1 MPTKS
6 VTIAAVVMERRP
18 SHVRG
23 KQQIFNWAQAQ
34 GWQPQMEVY
43 LSEIAQRPDV
53 LAQINGQP
61 VALEF
66 QCSPLSVQRLQERND
81 GYHRLGIAVYWLLG
95 PTYYRH
101 LRGGMVS
108 QFTQL
113 CASHPQL
120 AFWRLDRQQI
130 EFRQNYYQP
139 VLSRHMANTADLLL
153 HQTQTLQRHMRYR
166 DRRWRSLVNQAYLNG
181 HQLSACPL
189 VAHPLVPQW
198 PLLDQ
203 GELYWRL
210 RIILKMTICQPGM
223 TWQRREWD
231 HWLIQQGRWWPTPCL
246 TEESRQRMIQ
256 KIVDQFTS
264 DLLAAG
270 VVRQENDH
278 LCLKRQPRW
287 FDDDAVKV
295 KYLLQRNK

>member
-6 VTIAAVVMERRP
+6 VTIAVVVMERRP
-18 SHVRG
+18 NHARG
-23 KQQIFNWAQAQ
+23 KQQIFKWAQAQ

-53 LAQINGQP
+53 LVQINGQP

-66 QCSPLSVQRLQERND
+66 QCSPLSVQRLRERND

-120 AFWRLDRQQI
+120 AFWRLDFQQI

-139 VLSRHMANTADLLL
+139 VLRRHMANTADLLL
-153 HQTQTLQRHMRYR
+153 HQTQMLQRHMRYR
-166 DRRWRSLVNQAYLNG
+166 DRRWRSLVNQVYLSG

-210 RIILKMTICQPGM
+210 RIILKMTICQTGM

-270 VVRQENDH
+270 VVWQENDH
-278 LCLKRQPRW
+278 LCLRRQPRW
-287 FDDDAVKV
+287 FADDTVKV